1 MQSLECA
8 LEKDPSGVYL
18 AMDERSKALYRRTV
32 LHLSKAWGFSCEDIC
47 GSAVSLALEH
57 EVPPLLSM
65 RLRSHVGYYILD
77 EGLEVLRRHL
87 GARSSRCGYAGKRKL
102 FPVVL
107 AVYILLVLMLT
118 AAALAWC
125 HVPRPPIVGGVLMGV
140 VLGIPLTRAV
150 LDILDATLSALVS
163 PSSLPSID
171 LHQGIPDDLA
181 TIVAVPVLLLNTRQV
196 EDLVARMQNHFNLI
210 RDRNVYIVLLTDDTD
225 SADAPTN
232 AANPVL
238 EYCASLV
245 NRLNKLPE
253 YSAHQPF
260 FVLHRQQM
268 FCETQQSWMGWER
281 KRGKIE
287 TLFSWVLSGSNQ
299 FICKVGEMER
309 LRRAKYAVVIDED
322 CRLQKG
328 TVHQLV
334 GTLVHPLNHPH
345 VDHESR
351 LLLRGYGILQ
361 PTVTESSVS
370 DNNKPLASTNV
381 QVRDLYQDTFGQTS
395 FLGKGII
402 HVDTYCT
409 LVKGFLPEQR
419 ILSHDLVE
427 AGFVKTGGVPWITIC
442 EREPATPSA
451 HNKRQHRWIR
461 GDWQNILCFLS
472 RRFYGSRFS
481 LFGRWL
487 IIEAGVQSLVPI
499 ALTALL
505 VYGAAVNSR
514 YFVCVILAVF
524 GPSYVV
530 RIIRNVLEP
539 AKERSR
545 RLRLGGRYIL
555 GRSLRCMQYLVL
567 LPVPAVIAGDAILRT
582 ILRFVTGRNLLEW
595 HTAADSERNGIKRL
609 TIVDLYPRIV
619 GGGCLSVAATL
630 ILSGT
635 SRAVAVLL
643 LSWGLA
649 LGVQELLGRSEST
662 IL

>member
-8 LEKDPSGVYL
+8 LEKDPSGVYS

-32 LHLSKAWGFSCEDIC
+32 LSLSKAWGFSCEDIC
-47 GSAVSLALEH
+47 ASAVSLALEH
-57 EVPPLLSM
+57 EVPPHLSM
-65 RLRSHVGYYILD
+65 RLRSHVGYYFLD
-77 EGLEVLRRHL
+77 DGLAQLRRHL
-87 GARSSRCGYAGKRKL
+87 GARPPRSANADRRKV

-107 AVYILLVLMLT
+107 AVYTFLVLMLT

-125 HVPRPPIVGGVLMGV
+125 SVPRPPILGSVVMGI
-140 VLGIPLTRAV
+140 VLGITMTRVVFDV
-150 LDILDATLSALVS
+150 LDTTLSVLVP

-171 LHQGIPDDLA
+171 LHQGIREDLA
-181 TIVAVPVLLLNTRQV
+181 TIVAVPVLLLNTRQA
-196 EDLVARMQNHFNLI
+196 EHLAARMQNHFNLI
-210 RDRNVYIVLLTDDTD
+210 RDRNVYIVLLTDDPD
-225 SADAPTN
+225 SAGAPTN
-232 AANPVL
+232 TGNPVL

-260 FVLHRQQM
+260 FLLHRQQI

-287 TLFSWVLSGSNQ
+287 TLFSWILSGSNQ
-299 FICKVGEMER
+299 FICKVGDMER

-322 CRLQKG
+322 CTLQKE

-334 GTLVHPLNHPH
+334 GTLIHPLNHPH
-345 VDHESR
+345 VNRESR

-361 PTVTESSVS
+361 PTVTESRFS
-370 DNNKPLASTNV
+370 DNNNTLANTNV

-395 FLGKGII
+395 FLGKGIV
-402 HVDTYCT
+402 HVDAYCT

-419 ILSHDLVE
+419 ILSHDIVE
-427 AGFVKTGGVPWITIC
+427 AGFVRTGGVPWIKIC
-442 EREPATPSA
+442 EREPSSPIA
-451 HNKRQHRWIR
+451 HNKRQHRWMR

-472 RRFYGSRFS
+472 RRLCGSRFS

-487 IIEAGVQSLVPI
+487 IVEAGVQSLLPI
-499 ALTALL
+499 ALTTLL
-505 VYGAAVNSR
+505 VYGAAVNVR
-514 YFVCVILAVF
+514 YIFCAILSVF
-524 GPSYVV
+524 GPSYFV
-530 RIIRNVLEP
+530 RIIRKVLEP
-539 AKERSR
+539 VKEQGS
-545 RLRLGGRYIL
+545 RLGLSARYIL
-555 GRSLRCMQYLVL
+555 RLSLTRMKCLVL
-567 LPVPAVIAGDAILRT
+567 LPLPAVIAGDAILRT
-582 ILRFVTGRNLLEW
+582 ILRFMTRRNLLEW
-595 HTAADSERNGIKRL
+595 HTAADSERKSIKQP

-619 GGGCLSVAATL
+619 GGGCLFVAATL

-649 LGVQELLGRSEST
+649 LGVQELLGQSEST
-662 IL
+662 IS